1 MIINN
6 SLHAYYIILLH
17 KDLNADDI
25 KVCIIV
31 YSYTNDLH
39 VCCTTMICTPSYRH
53 SKSFYTRWGL
63 LYILLRLK
71 LERTSYVAGFNYF
84 HIYGTYCD

>member
-17 KDLNADDI
+17 RDLNADVY

-39 VCCTTMICTPSYRH
+39 VCCTTMIDHPTAYLKPPE
-53 SKSFYTRWGL
+53 KKNMYT
-63 LYILLRLK
+63 I
-71 LERTSYVAGFNYF
+71 V
-84 HIYGTYCD
+84 